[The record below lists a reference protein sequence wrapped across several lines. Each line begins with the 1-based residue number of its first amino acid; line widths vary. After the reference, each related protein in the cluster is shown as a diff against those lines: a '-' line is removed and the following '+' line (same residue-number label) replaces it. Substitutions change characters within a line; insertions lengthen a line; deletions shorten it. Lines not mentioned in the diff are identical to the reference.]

1 MPILINQYSF
11 IVVSVAV
18 LVIFGTIIWRAFNP
32 ISAICAILV
41 VLIILIVTFISL
53 RQQDNS
59 FLNIDEFNHVL
70 ESGQPLLI
78 EFYSDY

>member
-1 MPILINQYSF
+1 
-11 IVVSVAV
+11 
-18 LVIFGTIIWRAFNP
+18 
-32 ISAICAILV
+32 
-41 VLIILIVTFISL
+41 VTFISL